1 MHGPW
6 RRRDSDITGHPL
18 TRLLYITPEYTLTSS
33 FRQHL
38 ATIHGQ
44 GEFSRIAIDEAHC
57 ISEWGHDFRPAYQNL
72 SYFREAFP
80 DVPVICLTATATKS
94 VRDNVV
100 RTLALN
106 PLTLKVFCA
115 DTCRPNLHFSLH
127 YCSYENNNRFDTFIS
142 WLRTIYKRRQGPDQA
157 GKASVTTP
165 IRSTAFSGIVY
176 MLYRSDTEILAQKLR
191 QQSIGA
197 AAYHA
202 GLSAVDREACQRKW
216 LNNEEGYDIIVA
228 TTAFGMGIDKHDVR
242 FVVHWSIPK
251 SFEGYY
257 QEAGRAGRDGKAA
270 ACILYYSREE
280 RERVAHRIPNGE
292 NSKNGQ
298 ARARYESFKDLVN
311 YCEET
316 STCRHKFIAHFF
328 GDDSAI
334 CDYAC
339 DFCKDGEPALTKRKR
354 NGLVSED
361 VAGSQAMMH
370 DPYADE

>member
-1 MHGPW
+1 M
-6 RRRDSDITGHPL
+6 

-38 ATIHGQ
+38 ATIHSQ

-72 SYFREAFP
+72 SYFRETFP
-80 DVPVICLTATATKS
+80 DVPVICLTATATVS
-94 VRDNVV
+94 VRENVI
-100 RTLALN
+100 RTLALDSTK
-106 PLTLKVFCA
+106 LRIFCA

-127 YCSYENNNRFDTFIS
+127 YFSYEDDNRYETFVA
-142 WLRTIYKRRQGPDQA
+142 WLKSIYERRYASSEPAA
-157 GKASVTTP
+157 GSLKPLRPTSFP
-165 IRSTAFSGIVY
+165 GIIY
-176 MLYRSDTEILAQKLR
+176 ALYRSDTEHIAEKLR
-191 QQSIGA
+191 QHSIGA

-202 GLSAVDREACQRKW
+202 GLSAFQREECQRKW

-280 RERVAHRIPNGE
+280 RERVAMRIPSG
-292 NSKNGQ
+292 STAKNGHGQ
-298 ARARYESFKDLVN
+298 VKARYESFKDLVT
-311 YCEET
+311 YCEDT
-316 STCRHKFIAHFF
+316 TICRHKFIANFF
-328 GDDSAI
+328 GDNSAN
-334 CDYAC
+334 CDFAC
-339 DFCKDGEPALTKRKR
+339 DFCKDGGEILVKRKR
-354 NGLVSED
+354 HRLVSED
-361 VAGSQAMMH
+361 IAGSQAVV
-370 DPYADE
+370 DGAWADD